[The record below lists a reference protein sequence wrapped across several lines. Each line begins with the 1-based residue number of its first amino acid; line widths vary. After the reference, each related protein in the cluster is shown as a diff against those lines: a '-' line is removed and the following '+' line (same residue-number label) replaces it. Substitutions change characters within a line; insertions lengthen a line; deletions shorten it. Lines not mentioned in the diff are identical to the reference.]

1 MPKFKDFFSKLREQ
15 GKIKSEAWDKFLE
28 AVPEGEIP
36 DEAVRSFEDSFLT
49 LDRAVGHPSVNGTIR
64 AQILDTFDND
74 FQKIIA
80 TLEGVD
86 KETAEEIKGAMNGSR
101 PNTFKRMEL
110 LTKTLPLVFE
120 KVKTSK
126 HGGDDDF
133 KKKLSEKDNIIKEIT
148 DRVSKVQAEKEQREK
163 ELEEAYNKRFN
174 QYILRSELEKLGSEY
189 KLADAYEK
197 NRSAV
202 NKLVMSE
209 ILTANHL
216 KLGEKEEGQYFIQV
230 LDDKGAP
237 RFDGNSPVTIN
248 SLLENHYKPYLK
260 QSNADGDGGSGKN
273 GQGNTRTFTNT
284 GGDNN
289 NGQQRRAPRSVAVQ
303 MRK

>member
-1 MPKFKDFFSKLREQ
+1 MPKFKDFFSKLKEQ
-15 GKIKSEAWDKFLE
+15 GKIKSETWDKFLE

-36 DEAVRSFEDSFLT
+36 DDAVRAFEDSFLT
-49 LDRAVGHPSVNGTIR
+49 IDRAVGHAAINGTIR

-80 TLEGVD
+80 TLENVD
-86 KETAEEIKGAMNGSR
+86 KDTAEEIKGAMNGSR

-110 LTKTLPLVFE
+110 LTKNLPTVFE
-120 KVKTSK
+120 KIKTSK
-126 HGGDDDF
+126 HGDDDF

-148 DRVSKVQAEKEQREK
+148 DRVSKVQAEKEAREK

-189 KLADAYEK
+189 KLADAYEQ
-197 NRSAV
+197 NRQAV

-209 ILTANHL
+209 ILTSNHL

-260 QSNADGDGGSGKN
+260 QSNSDSKSDTSGNN
-273 GQGNTRTFTNT
+273 GQGNQRTYTNT
-284 GGDNN
+284 GGGQN
-289 NGQQRRAPRSVAVQ
+289 NGQQRRAPRSVSVA

>member
-36 DEAVRSFEDSFLT
+36 DEAIRSFEDSFLT
-49 LDRAVGHPSVNGTIR
+49 LDRAVGHPAVNGTIR

-86 KETAEEIKGAMNGSR
+86 KETAEEIKGAMSGSR

-126 HGGDDDF
+126 HGDDDF
-133 KKKLSEKDNIIKEIT
+133 KKKLAEKDNVIKDIT
-148 DRVSKVQAEKEQREK
+148 DRVSKIQQEKEQREK

-197 NRSAV
+197 NRAAV

-209 ILTANHL
+209 ILTSNNL

-230 LDDKGAP
+230 FDDKGSP
-237 RFDGNSPVTIN
+237 RFDGNTPVTIN

-260 QSNADGDGGSGKN
+260 QSNSDSEGSNNKN

-284 GGDNN
+284 GGEN
-289 NGQQRRAPRSVAVQ
+289 NGQQRKMPRSVAVQ